1 MMSYGITRS
10 PMLQTAKQRLQALL
24 KIPFVVSV
32 AKFQVG
38 TIVLILLGFVSSVL
52 YARLLGVGQYGL
64 YAVVSAFTG
73 VMSMVT
79 RFGQEATLATFLSE
93 AYGRRDREEAARVLR
108 YFVQST
114 AISLLIYTFL
124 YLLAPVLAQHFQGNA
139 QIGVLA
145 RILIINTILQSPAV
159 LAFLV
164 LQMNRQIGL
173 VATLEGTRTALQ
185 LGLSVLLVAM
195 GYGVVGMLVG
205 TTVVSI
211 VYVPICLWLYSRT
224 AGKLGFPTLGSML
237 RTSLQPDTWSHFCQG
252 LWIALD
258 QNISKNLYPNAFYL
272 LLNATAS
279 LEVVGLFRLALSLGD
294 LPGNLLMPGIT
305 RTAAVSIPSIVG
317 QNRKALR
324 SSSIKLI
331 QGTMGLIFV
340 GVAGAA
346 VCVPIFLPYVYGI
359 KYIGAIPA
367 FLIIVT
373 HNIFTAVHVVSVPLA
388 RVFKRVWA
396 IVVVNATGIAVS
408 VGVYYLLLFCGI
420 SPLISISLALVYFH
434 AHSLSL
440 YAYLWTVAR
449 RQLHV

>member
-1 MMSYGITRS
+1 
-10 PMLQTAKQRLQALL
+10 MLQTAQQRLQALL
-24 KIPFVVSV
+24 KIPFVRSV

-38 TIVLILLGFVSSVL
+38 TIALILLGFVSSVL
-52 YARLLGVGQYGL
+52 YARLLGVEQYGL
-64 YAVVSAFTG
+64 YAVISAFTG
-73 VMSMVT
+73 VLSIVA

-93 AYGRRDREEAARVLR
+93 AYGRRDSEEAARVLR
-108 YFVQST
+108 YYVQST
-114 AISLLIYTFL
+114 ALSLLIYAALYFL
-124 YLLAPVLAQHFQGNA
+124 APLLALQFQGDA
-139 QIGVLA
+139 DIGVLA

-173 VATLEGTRTALQ
+173 VATLEVARTALQ
-185 LGLSVLLVAM
+185 LVFSILFIVL
-195 GYGVVGMLVG
+195 GFRVVGMLMGMVL
-205 TTVVSI
+205 VSI
-211 VYVPICLWLYSRT
+211 IYVPICLWLYQRT
-224 AGKLGFPTLGSML
+224 AAKLGFPTFGTML
-237 RTSLQPDTWSHFCQG
+237 STCLRRDTWTHFSQG
-252 LWIALD
+252 LWIAFD
-258 QNISKNLYPNAFYL
+258 QNISKNLYPNMFYL
-272 LLNATAS
+272 VLNATAS

-305 RTAAVSIPSIVG
+305 RSAAVSIPNIVG
-317 QNRKALR
+317 QNRKALK

-331 QGTMGLIFV
+331 KGTMALIV
-340 GVAGAA
+340 AGVVGAA
-346 VCVPIFLPYVYGI
+346 VCVPLFLPHVYGE

-396 IVVVNATGIAVS
+396 IVVVNITGIAVS
-408 VGVYYLLLFCGI
+408 GLLYLVLLYVC

-440 YAYLWTVAR
+440 YVYLWTVAR
-449 RQLHV
+449 KQGVPT